1 MIGQWAVSLASF
13 FVRNKNAPRATGTKK
28 QGFGVTAA
36 DVSQTYHL
44 LHQINMACK
53 LSQKNTILFLIIFD
67 RLTEEWF
74 REKNFFFFLQQ
85 LVLPT
90 FTEWVSILV

>member
-1 MIGQWAVSLASF
+1 MLYCSLLHALQLVIGQWAVSLASF

-53 LSQKNTILFLIIFD
+53 ST
-67 RLTEEWF
+67 
-74 REKNFFFFLQQ
+74 
-85 LVLPT
+85 
-90 FTEWVSILV
+90 